1 MKKWQRPFFYVKS
14 AEGYDA
20 LNLPEFSMEPPVAE
34 KNFKYSPAESA
45 ESGLVDE
52 VLKEL
57 LKQKFSAD
65 DMLCTFVWRRV
76 APLQMRG
83 HKICHMS
90 GRLDPTRLS
99 RHQLTKEDVMK
110 RVKAI
115 AHSSMTEEWEWNV
128 RPYQRRRPAPQVS
141 HH

>member
-1 MKKWQRPFFYVKS
+1 MKS

-20 LNLPEFSMEPPVAE
+20 LNLPEFNMEPPVVE

-52 VLKEL
+52 ILEEL
-57 LKQKFSAD
+57 LKQDFNAD
-65 DMLCTFVWRRV
+65 DLLCMMVARRV
-76 APLQMRG
+76 CPLQRRV

-99 RHQLTKEDVMK
+99 RHLLDRSDVMK
-110 RVKAI
+110 RVRAI
-115 AHSSMTEEWEWNV
+115 ATSTLKDDWVWHV
-128 RPYQRRRPAPQVS
+128 KPFHRDRRAP
-141 HH
+141 